1 MKKQILSALLTAGL
15 IGSASG
21 QEVVEFE
28 GPDNARIY
36 VVEGKFKQ
44 TASLQ
49 QYGGTWFYET
59 DIAAA
64 MNVNSGAM
72 TSVGTMLVEGSGY
85 LDGSQFL
92 MNMDISLAMK
102 SVMKQAGNSVR
113 WSGKAEM
120 TGPMSIENNLYGLMT
135 ANIRGTWVYNN
146 MTLDPV
152 TGEQTGL
159 MSYNAVGRDAYGN
172 RFPIRQA
179 PTQTTLP
186 RPTIYSSEGEWSEAA
201 GDWSTEIVAN
211 VYPNGNITGT
221 GDLIVGDPE
230 DPYAN
235 VRQNVKGK
243 LSSKTGVVSLSGTGA
258 TKGTS
263 TVKVTLNYVNS
274 TGDTVAGKSSVNA
287 YAQKRQF

>member
-85 LDGSQFL
+85 LDGTQFL

>member
-1 MKKQILSALLTAGL
+1 
-15 IGSASG
+15 
-21 QEVVEFE
+21 
-28 GPDNARIY
+28 
-36 VVEGKFKQ
+36 
-44 TASLQ
+44 
-49 QYGGTWFYET
+49 
-59 DIAAA
+59 
-64 MNVNSGAM
+64 
-72 TSVGTMLVEGSGY
+72 
-85 LDGSQFL
+85 
-92 MNMDISLAMK
+92 
-102 SVMKQAGNSVR
+102 
-113 WSGKAEM
+113 
-120 TGPMSIENNLYGLMT
+120 MSIENNLYGLMT

>member
-1 MKKQILSALLTAGL
+1 
-15 IGSASG
+15 
-21 QEVVEFE
+21 
-28 GPDNARIY
+28 
-36 VVEGKFKQ
+36 
-44 TASLQ
+44 
-49 QYGGTWFYET
+49 
-59 DIAAA
+59 
-64 MNVNSGAM
+64 
-72 TSVGTMLVEGSGY
+72 
-85 LDGSQFL
+85 
-92 MNMDISLAMK
+92 
-102 SVMKQAGNSVR
+102 
-113 WSGKAEM
+113 
-120 TGPMSIENNLYGLMT
+120 
-135 ANIRGTWVYNN
+135 